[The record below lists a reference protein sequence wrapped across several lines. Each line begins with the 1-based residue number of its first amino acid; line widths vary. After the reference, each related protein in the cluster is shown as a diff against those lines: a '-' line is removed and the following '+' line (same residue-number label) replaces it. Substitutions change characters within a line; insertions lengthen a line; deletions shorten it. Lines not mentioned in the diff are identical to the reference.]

1 MDIRSNPEQI
11 DPAWMTNVLQ
21 ARCPGCEVTGL
32 SGESIGTGQV
42 GENVR
47 FTLTGHGVPPSVV
60 GKFPSLDP
68 VSKQTGILQRNY
80 VREVFFYQSLQETV
94 NIQTPLIYH
103 AEIDPAS
110 HEFVLL
116 MEDLAPGVQGDQLQ
130 GCSVDQAALA
140 LEQLAHL
147 QGPKWGDEA
156 LAKHDLLLGS
166 TDRQDSTM
174 ITELY
179 KGLMPGYLDRY
190 GAQLTDG
197 EVAATEQL
205 LELIPTYQAL
215 YGNKP
220 PVLIHVDYRLD
231 NMMFGGPYPLTV
243 VDWQSLTMGCPLN
256 DVSYFMG
263 TSLLGP
269 DRDQEEAALIRHYLG
284 VLKSYGVDL
293 KFDDA
298 FAYYR
303 NYAPAGMIM
312 ALIASMIV
320 GETER
325 GNDMFMVMAKRSI
338 EMSRSLGVL
347 N

>member
-1 MDIRSNPEQI
+1 
-11 DPAWMTNVLQ
+11 
-21 ARCPGCEVTGL
+21 
-32 SGESIGTGQV
+32 
-42 GENVR
+42 
-47 FTLTGHGVPPSVV
+47 
-60 GKFPSLDP
+60 
-68 VSKQTGILQRNY
+68 
-80 VREVFFYQSLQETV
+80 
-94 NIQTPLIYH
+94 
-103 AEIDPAS
+103 
-110 HEFVLL
+110 
-116 MEDLAPGVQGDQLQ
+116 
-130 GCSVDQAALA
+130 
-140 LEQLAHL
+140 
-147 QGPKWGDEA
+147 
-156 LAKHDLLLGS
+156 
-166 TDRQDSTM
+166 
-174 ITELY
+174 
-179 KGLMPGYLDRY
+179 
-190 GAQLTDG
+190 
-197 EVAATEQL
+197 
-205 LELIPTYQAL
+205 
-215 YGNKP
+215 
-220 PVLIHVDYRLD
+220 
-231 NMMFGGPYPLTV
+231 MMFGGPYPLTV

-293 KFDDA
+293 KFDHA